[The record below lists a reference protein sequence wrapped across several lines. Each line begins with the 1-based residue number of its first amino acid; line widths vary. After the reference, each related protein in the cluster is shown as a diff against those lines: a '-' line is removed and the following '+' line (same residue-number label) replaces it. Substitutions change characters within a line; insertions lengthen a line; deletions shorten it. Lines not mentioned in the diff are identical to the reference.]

1 MHDELENIKQLI
13 KHNDLEQAMDAYSIL
28 TRQIPD
34 YQKQIL
40 FLQSRYNNYKKAL
53 RGDLVDP
60 FDKEVKSIA
69 NSLID
74 LVHETEEKQQ
84 EDTLLKT
91 VGNGLLLTP
100 VPGLKNKLLYKRFRT
115 GEVFEMQVSLDM
127 STRELKNRLIPTAMP
142 KYFRSPDLQEV
153 FDFELVLLRT
163 GFALDDALSLHDN
176 EVQEN
181 DTVYLRKFFIGHVEE
196 EAAEEE

>member
-13 KHNDLEQAMDAYSIL
+13 KHGDLEQAMDAFSIL

-40 FLQSRYNNYKKAL
+40 LLQNRYNNYKKAL

-74 LVHETEEKQQ
+74 LVHEAEEKQQ
-84 EDTLLKT
+84 EDSLLKT
-91 VGNGLLLTP
+91 VGDSLLLTP
-100 VPGLKNKLLYKRFRT
+100 VPGLKSKLYYKRFRT

-153 FDFELVLLRT
+153 FDFELVQLRT
-163 GFALDDALSLHDN
+163 GFALDDALSLRDN
-176 EVQEN
+176 KVQEN